1 MPLKLKRY
9 PEKSP
14 NWYVRGTEAGISI
27 FESTGT
33 VERKEAEAYRKK
45 RRIELYATGALGVE
59 QPTTFA
65 DAMSAYVLHGGE
77 ERFLDPLLEHF
88 KEKPLAEIGQ
98 TEIDQCAHTLY
109 PGCKAATLNRQV
121 YGPMIAIM
129 RQAAKSG
136 APGASLPIL
145 SMLKVEKVPPVW
157 TTDDYIRRLVAL
169 CKPRL
174 AAFVMV
180 MTTTGLRASEMLRQ
194 EPSDYALREGWVHIG
209 KTKIGEPAFVP
220 LAPLIWQSVMA
231 IMPTEGR
238 VFGYKTV
245 QGVNKALKAATK
257 NKLPYYSTHKIGRHT
272 FAARL
277 FSDGAD
283 IKAVKEAG
291 RWKKLATVD
300 EIYGHLEQRQT
311 HDMMV
316 SAGIRAFSVEPQLAV
331 VEKKG
336 KAQ

>member
-65 DAMSAYVLHGGE
+65 DAMSAYVMHGGE
-77 ERFLDPLLEHF
+77 NRFLEPLLDYF

-98 TEIDQCAHTLY
+98 TEIDQCAHALY

-157 TTDDYIRRLVAL
+157 TTDDYIRRLADDGFDIGWSFAAPVGHGGFPDEWIVGWMPLPPPRKGTEAVTIKEIPRSFEYCCDK
-169 CKPRL
+169 CKASHLQQNASGHYTNSTPPQWFRL
-174 AAFVMV
+174 R
-180 MTTTGLRASEMLRQ
+180 LH
-194 EPSDYALREGWVHIG
+194 SDYYRYPVANEEPTRLLCQKCGDSLR
-209 KTKIGEPAFVP
+209 K
-220 LAPLIWQSVMA
+220 LLND
-231 IMPTEGR
+231 
-238 VFGYKTV
+238 FG
-245 QGVNKALKAATK
+245 
-257 NKLPYYSTHKIGRHT
+257 
-272 FAARL
+272 
-277 FSDGAD
+277 
-283 IKAVKEAG
+283 
-291 RWKKLATVD
+291 
-300 EIYGHLEQRQT
+300 
-311 HDMMV
+311 
-316 SAGIRAFSVEPQLAV
+316 LAV
-331 VEKKG
+331 
-336 KAQ
+336 